1 MTKLISRNSNVLPI
15 WFAQNI
21 TIPLI
26 VFCLIQTRWRDP
38 QSVIEFEIYLRFN
51 VPLLVRIHCK
61 RRPCPSDI
69 HQIKN
74 KPDPVMSN
82 DTSIIDLALA
92 NLLDVIPL
100 ITNTDENVDP
110 ALLRIYDRN
119 AAIINDAYL

>member
-1 MTKLISRNSNVLPI
+1 MLNNRKIIGIKKENQVL
-15 WFAQNI
+15 FLSAY
-21 TIPLI
+21 
-26 VFCLIQTRWRDP
+26 F
-38 QSVIEFEIYLRFN
+38 
-51 VPLLVRIHCK
+51 K
-61 RRPCPSDI
+61 RTPCPSDI

-74 KPDPVMSN
+74 KPDPVMNN

-119 AAIINDAYL
+119 AAIINDA

>member
-1 MTKLISRNSNVLPI
+1 MNHRSQFN
-15 WFAQNI
+15 WFGAVI
-21 TIPLI
+21 LGTPL
-26 VFCLIQTRWRDP
+26 
-38 QSVIEFEIYLRFN
+38 Y
-51 VPLLVRIHCK
+51 K

-119 AAIINDAYL
+119 AAIINAA